1 MTNSNKLKALLVE
14 RNITQEELAK
24 QMGLSSQSIN
34 AKINNKREFLASEIT
49 KIIELFKLNPDQVV
63 QIFFCLKGR
72 L

>member
-63 QIFFCLKGR
+63 QIFFA
-72 L
+72 